1 MCVWGGG
8 GLGLKTAQTCGVC
21 RCVKAERASERMVGW
36 HSYQSGLDQPSEV
49 VNFCQ
54 NPLTVIVKLSRQVSQ
69 TYTLESGLSDR
80 LYKSMVLAHVL
91 TILFT

>member
-1 MCVWGGG
+1 MCVCVCV

-21 RCVKAERASERMVGW
+21 RCVRASERMVGW

-69 TYTLESGLSDR
+69 TYTLESGLSER